1 MGFQRANRICAPW
14 PIPDDGP
21 ARSLHPWNLSLLVPL
36 PEFLVDPGRTAIILL
51 AVALIIWR
59 VQLSRESRQTKIARK
74 RYESLFENNGDPVA
88 TLDAQ
93 GAIERVNLA
102 FCELTGYD
110 EKEVRGVSFASLTG
124 ASDRGRVSE
133 TLKRAID
140 GEPQNIET
148 VLLSKG
154 RQDVPAELI
163 TVPIVVSKST
173 VGTYQIVRDI
183 TLQKEL
189 ERELTRALHDH
200 LTGVANRDLFF
211 DRLGHAIHRGQRRGE
226 QVGLLYLDL
235 DGFKSINDS
244 AGHSVGDEVLR
255 DVAAR
260 LRSLVRDEDTVARVG
275 GDEFAIVLEDVAEED
290 GAIVVAQRAAELL
303 SEPFRTNGGS
313 FTVGASV
320 GLAIS
325 SPDTTG
331 PEQLVRQADV
341 AMYEAKRRGG
351 NQHKVYGSELETAR
365 TESLKHLEG
374 DLKRAL
380 ERQELQVHY
389 QPIVDIAGSSIVGVE
404 ALARWQH
411 PEHGPVSPTSF
422 IPLAEESGLVGQL
435 DLWVLERA
443 CQDVRRLMDAGLIKR
458 DSFLLSANLSD
469 RHLADD
475 DLVDNVA
482 GVLTRTLFRAQDLQ
496 LEISEDVAKGA
507 RERIA
512 DLKSLGLR
520 VTIHDFGT
528 GYSSLGYLKRVDID
542 GLKVDRSFVLPIGV
556 DQASGAIVRSSLWL
570 AQMLGLEITVVGV
583 EEPAQ
588 LARLKELGGRLVQG
602 FYFSKPVDLDALENL
617 LAEGVPQAWIW
628 RPGPEQRRKNALE
641 QADAAC

>member
-1 MGFQRANRICAPW
+1 M
-14 PIPDDGP
+14 
-21 ARSLHPWNLSLLVPL
+21 LLPL
-36 PEFLVDPGRTAIILL
+36 PEFLVDPGRTAIVLL
-51 AVALIIWR
+51 AIALILWR
-59 VQLSRESRQTKIARK
+59 MQLSREARRTKIARK
-74 RYESLFENNGDPVA
+74 KFESLFENNGDPVA
-88 TLDAQ
+88 TLDATN
-93 GAIERVNLA
+93 AVERVNPA
-102 FCELTGYD
+102 FRELTGYVD
-110 EKEVRGVSFASLTG
+110 EEIRGVSFASLTV

-133 TLKRAID
+133 ALKQAIE

-148 VLLSKG
+148 VLLSKT
-154 RQDVPAELI
+154 RKDVPIELI
-163 TVPIVVSKST
+163 TVPIVVKKKT
-173 VGTYQIVRDI
+173 VGTYEIIRDI

-211 DRLGHAIHRGQRRGE
+211 DRLSHALQRGQRRGE
-226 QVGLLYLDL
+226 QIGLLYLDL
-235 DGFKSINDS
+235 DGFKAINDS

-255 DVAAR
+255 EVALR

-275 GDEFAIVLEDVAEED
+275 GDEFAILLENLESDD
-290 GAIVVAQRAAELL
+290 GAIVVAQRAAEVL
-303 SEPFRTNGGS
+303 SEPFQMNEDAFR
-313 FTVGASV
+313 VGASV

-325 SPDTTG
+325 SPDTAG
-331 PEQLVRQADV
+331 PDGLLREADV

-351 NQHKVYGSELETAR
+351 NRHRVYSSDLETAR
-365 TESLKHLEG
+365 NESLRHLEG

-380 ERQELQVHY
+380 ELQELQVHY

-411 PEHGPVSPTSF
+411 PEHGAVSPTSF

-443 CQDVRRLMDAGLIKR
+443 CSDIRRLMEAGMIER
-458 DSFLLSANLSD
+458 DSFLLSVNLSD
-469 RHLADD
+469 RHLHDD
-475 DLVDNVA
+475 SLVDNVA
-482 GVLTRTLFRAQDLQ
+482 GILTRTLFRAQNLQ

-507 RERIA
+507 RQPIA

-520 VTIHDFGT
+520 VAIHDFGT

-542 GLKVDRSFVLPIGV
+542 ALKVDRSFVLPIGV

-583 EEPAQ
+583 EEPVQ
-588 LARLKELGGRLVQG
+588 LVRLKELGGRLVQG
-602 FYFSKPVDLDALENL
+602 FYFSKPVEFDDLEKL
-617 LAEGVPQAWIW
+617 LSEGVPQAWVW

-641 QADAAC
+641 QAETRP